1 MHRTLPL
8 IALAFLGCNGDK
20 DATDD
25 TGTDLG
31 CEVEIRETFPA
42 ADSPDHYNR
51 GLIEFHL
58 NKADETA
65 VASLEGVA
73 GTSSL
78 NDRNDIVTFTPDAP
92 LAASSSYTATL
103 EYCTGSASI
112 SFSTSDLGADLE
124 SNDVING
131 AVYSL
136 DLASGRVVVPEGV
149 GAVLQ
154 EYLEFELLLSP
165 TEITDATINVRAGL
179 ADETD
184 PTHQSWCDPTIPFPE
199 GALDGSYFQIG
210 PQSTTIAVA
219 DYEVT
224 IDDLLISGTFASDG
238 SYFGGAVFAG
248 EVDTRPLV
256 PLLFEGDD
264 DPNAICSFLTGFG
277 VTCVDCNDDPTTP
290 YCLQIRAIDLVG
302 EGVDGATPLEEV
314 SMEDC
319 HESCEDSWQRDE
331 ATGDPI
337 EDVDG
342 NWTHTNESCDLE
354 QPTPDTGTGG

>member
-8 IALAFLGCNGDK
+8 IALAILGCNSDK

-25 TGTDLG
+25 TSADLG

-42 ADSPDHYNR
+42 VDSTDFYNR
-51 GLIEFHL
+51 GLVEFHL
-58 NKADETA
+58 NKGDDTA
-65 VASLEGVA
+65 VATLEGVA
-73 GTSSL
+73 GVSSL
-78 NDRNDIVTFTPDAP
+78 NDRFDIVTFTPDAP

-112 SFSTSDLGADLE
+112 AFSTSELGGALE
-124 SNDVING
+124 SDDVING
-131 AVYSL
+131 TVYSL
-136 DLASGRVVVPEGV
+136 DLASGRVVIPEGV

-165 TEITDATINVRAGL
+165 TELTDSTINVRAGL
-179 ADETD
+179 ADSDD
-184 PTHQSWCDPTIPFPE
+184 PTHQSWCDPTIPFPQ
-199 GALDGSYFQIG
+199 GALEGSYFQIG

-224 IDDLLISGTFASDG
+224 IDDLLISGTFAPDG

-302 EGVDGATPLEEV
+302 EGVEGATPLEEIAF
-314 SMEDC
+314 EDC
-319 HESCEDSWQRDE
+319 HESCEDTWQTDE
-331 ATGDPI
+331 ATG
-337 EDVDG
+337 EHLLDVDG
-342 NWTHTNESCDLE
+342 NWMLTNESCDQE
-354 QPTPDTGTGG
+354 QPAPDPDPGD

>member
-8 IALAFLGCNGDK
+8 LALAVFGCNGDK

-25 TGTDLG
+25 TGTETG

-42 ADSPDHYNR
+42 ADSPDFYNR
-51 GLIEFHL
+51 GLVQFVL
-58 NKADETA
+58 NKADDTA
-65 VASLEGVA
+65 VASVDGVA

-92 LAASSSYTATL
+92 LAASTSYKATL
-103 EYCTGSASI
+103 DYCTGTASI
-112 SFSTSDLGADLE
+112 SFTTSELGASLD
-124 SNDVING
+124 SDDVIQG

-136 DLASGRVVVPEGV
+136 DLASGRVVIPEGV

-165 TEITDATINVRAGL
+165 TEFTDSTINVRAGL
-179 ADETD
+179 ADATD

-199 GALDGSYFQIG
+199 GTLDGSYFQIG

-224 IDDLLISGTFASDG
+224 IDDLLISGTFAPDG

-248 EVDTRPLV
+248 VVDTRPLV

-277 VTCVDCNDDPTTP
+277 VSCVNCNDDPTTP
-290 YCLQIRAIDLVG
+290 YCLQIRAIDLIG
-302 EGVDGATPLEEV
+302 EGVEGATPLEEIAL
-314 SMEDC
+314 ENC
-319 HESCEDSWQRDE
+319 HESCEDSWQREE
-331 ATGDPI
+331 ATGDPLL
-337 EDVDG
+337 DGDG
-342 NWTHTNESCDLE
+342 NWMHTNESCDLE
-354 QPTPDTGTGG
+354 QPTPDTGTG